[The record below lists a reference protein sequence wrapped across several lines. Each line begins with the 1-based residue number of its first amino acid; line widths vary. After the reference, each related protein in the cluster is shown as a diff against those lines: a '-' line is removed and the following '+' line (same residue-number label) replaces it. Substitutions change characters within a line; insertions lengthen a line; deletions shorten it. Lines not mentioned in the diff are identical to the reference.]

1 MELQKKLKD
10 APSAE
15 LQKPNYMLMSL
26 QRILVIFVILI
37 GVIVVVYYTPMPG
50 KNGFIFNTIFSEF
63 LCLPAP
69 QPFLSFYNV
78 RFITQFCYITMLI
91 KDKK

>member
-1 MELQKKLKD
+1 MELEKKLMD

-26 QRILVIFVILI
+26 QRIIVIFVILI

-50 KNGFIFNTIFSEF
+50 KK
-63 LCLPAP
+63 
-69 QPFLSFYNV
+69 
-78 RFITQFCYITMLI
+78 RFHTY
-91 KDKK
+91 